1 MPKTK
6 LVLFRETDGTTPL
19 LDWLDE
25 LPQKARVK
33 CRVRLGR
40 LSELGHELRRP
51 EADLLRDGI
60 YELRASMRGIH
71 YRMLYF
77 FHGNIA
83 AVVSHGIVKERT
95 IPPVEIDRA
104 IRRREDY
111 VATPGQ
117 HTMEMEL

>member
-111 VATPGQ
+111 VANPGQ